1 MMVSWPNTQYISK
14 YTNMYQHIYIYIY
27 IYIYYTKK
35 QKNIQICISIY
46 IYIYIYII
54 QIHRKIYDIINL
66 NYLNKGNEKN
76 LQFPQQ

>member
-1 MMVSWPNTQYISK
+1 
-14 YTNMYQHIYIYIY
+14 MYQY
-27 IYIYYTKK
+27 
-35 QKNIQICISIY
+35 IY